1 MTRLIMLFS
10 SFSQWLL
17 CPLPCPPTPSLCVA
31 FVQLVGGWVGF
42 SFRASVH
49 PWCLPRNFLT
59 LAHPYSLQNAPVS
72 FAFFC
77 PVLELPIP
85 QGDWLLLLEIVLETK
100 SRAPGVTLAWL
111 PGPPSAEHRGLGTC
125 AQLSRFL
132 PVATCV
138 YTVRPALLLMSPAA
152 PRESF
157 RPLPR
162 LPALLWVWAV
172 QARCACAAGSQLE
185 PGTHRRQVH
194 HQSPERVHSGFAL
207 ADAIISKMLRAAP
220 LPAPS
225 VRRSLAFPCHSLH
238 SFLESSNLL
247 NDFLFANI
255 TVHSL
260 CCSFL

>member
-1 MTRLIMLFS
+1 MLFS

-42 SFRASVH
+42 SFRAPVH

-132 PVATCV
+132 PVSHLRLHCEARAPADVSRRPSRVIQAPPPAPGSALGLGCPGS
-138 YTVRPALLLMSPAA
+138 VRVCG
-152 PRESF
+152 R
-157 RPLPR
+157 
-162 LPALLWVWAV
+162 VT
-172 QARCACAAGSQLE
+172 AGTWDPQEASA
-185 PGTHRRQVH
+185 
-194 HQSPERVHSGFAL
+194 SPEP
-207 ADAIISKMLRAAP
+207 RACTLWLCSCRRHHFQNAEGGASPCPFREEVSCIP
-220 LPAPS
+220 LS
-225 VRRSLAFPCHSLH
+225 QSAFFPGILQS
-238 SFLESSNLL
+238 
-247 NDFLFANI
+247 
-255 TVHSL
+255 TK
-260 CCSFL
+260 